1 MRITSRCKRYAERLY
16 FTKTKQKSSLSASHA
31 ELINYMQ
38 TWDGILNQWEVS
50 GCNLQRAKGSF
61 SGYLS
66 VSTIVILPASATPS
80 GGPSDL
86 PT

>member
-1 MRITSRCKRYAERLY
+1 MRITSRCKRYAERLD

-31 ELINYMQ
+31 ELISYMQ

-50 GCNLQRAKGSF
+50 GCNLQRAGGREAFPGTSLF
-61 SGYLS
+61 L
-66 VSTIVILPASATPS
+66 VILLASATPS